1 MKKYL
6 VEYIWLDCNQY
17 PRSKTRVMSDK
28 PILDNLP
35 IWNYDGSSTGQA
47 TGNNSEVLLKPV
59 KLYPDP
65 FRKEDNVLVLCET
78 LNPDETPHSTNTRNK
93 ALKVFDNEK
102 VKNEKTW
109 YGIEQEYIL
118 LNYQNDTPLGWP
130 VNVNLLP
137 KPQGNYY
144 CSVGTENIA
153 GREIVEKHLEYCLYS
168 GLNISGINAEVLL
181 GQWEYQVG
189 PCKGIDSGDQMIIS
203 RYILYRVCELYKVR
217 LTLEPKPMKG
227 NWNGSGCHTNFS
239 TESIRNDGGLQHIKE
254 AMKKLEANHNLHMDN
269 YGIDN
274 HLRMTGNHETASYDK
289 FTYGVSN
296 RGASIRIPRETK
308 KNGKGYFEDR
318 RPASNMDPYVV
329 TSLLAQTI
337 LL

>member
-6 VEYIWLDCNQY
+6 AEYVWLDCNQY
-17 PRSKTRVMSDK
+17 PRSKTKVVSDK
-28 PILDNLP
+28 PSIENLP

-47 TGNNSEVLLKPV
+47 TGENSEVLLKPV
-59 KLYPDP
+59 KIYPDP
-65 FRKEDNVLVLCET
+65 FRKEENVLVLCET
-78 LNPDETPHSTNTRNK
+78 LNPDKTPHETNTRNK
-93 ALKVFDNEK
+93 ALSVFENEK
-102 VKNEKTW
+102 VKSEKPW

-130 VNVNLLP
+130 VNINLLP

-153 GREIVEKHLEYCLYS
+153 GREIVEKHLEFCLYS

-189 PCKGIDSGDQMIIS
+189 PCEGIDSGDQMVIS
-203 RYILYRVCELYKVR
+203 RYILYRVCESYKVR

-227 NWNGSGCHTNFS
+227 DWNGSGCHTNFS
-239 TESIRNDGGLQHIKE
+239 TESIRNEGGLKCIKE
-254 AMKKLEANHNLHMDN
+254 AMKKLEANHELHMKN
-269 YGIDN
+269 YGTDN
-274 HLRMTGNHETASYDK
+274 HLRMTGKHETASYDK
-289 FTYGVSN
+289 FTYGVAN
-296 RGASIRIPRETK
+296 RGASVRIPTDTK

-318 RPASNMDPYVV
+318 RPASNMDPYIV
-329 TSLLAQTI
+329 TSLLAKTI